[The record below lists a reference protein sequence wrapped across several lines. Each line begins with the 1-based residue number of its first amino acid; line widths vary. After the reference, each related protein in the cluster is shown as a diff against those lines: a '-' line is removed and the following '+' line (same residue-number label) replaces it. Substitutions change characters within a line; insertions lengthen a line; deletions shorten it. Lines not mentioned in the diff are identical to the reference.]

1 MSGSDNSQE
10 NFLRRWSRRKQA
22 ARAPVRETDETP
34 RQVDAGPGSSSGAVS
49 DGATIP
55 VFDPAILP
63 PVDSITAGSDVRAF
77 LAPGVPG
84 EISRAALRRAWVID
98 PAIRDFVGIAEN
110 QWDFTKP
117 DGVPGFGAL
126 DLTPELRRM
135 VADLF
140 RRAPARTEPD
150 PTEVFQAIGNPAD
163 PIPTLMPVTGD
174 TTCEMPAGAVASSP
188 SKTPVSAGPDPVG
201 VVDGAAE
208 AALQGGAEP
217 TNGLPVSSRRS
228 HGGAVPQ

>member
-1 MSGSDNSQE
+1 MSGSDNSPE

-22 ARAPVRETDETP
+22 ARDPVRENETP
-34 RQVDAGPGSSSGAVS
+34 RQVDAGPGPSPGAVP
-49 DGATIP
+49 DGPSIP
-55 VFDPAILP
+55 AFDPASLP

-84 EISRAALRRAWVID
+84 EISRAALRRAWVTD

-126 DLTPELRRM
+126 DLTPELHRM

-140 RRAPARTEPD
+140 RRAPVRTEPD
-150 PTEVFQAIGNPAD
+150 PTEVFQAIRNPAE
-163 PIPTLMPVTGD
+163 PIPTLMPITGD
-174 TTCEMPAGAVASSP
+174 ATCEMPAGAAASSP
-188 SKTPVSAGPDPVG
+188 SETPASASPDAVG
-201 VVDGAAE
+201 LADGAAD
-208 AALQGGAEP
+208 AALQGDAGP
-217 TNGLPVSSRRS
+217 TNGLPVSSRRR
-228 HGGAVPQ
+228 HGRAVPQ